1 MPCQRLLAEANCAGN
16 WRVRLATTVDLQPW
30 EIVRFDEYYINDK
43 GRAPRLPQVTA
54 RDLAFKTKSYSLK
67 INPRTGLVDHLSMP
81 GARRSLVGKNAFQPT
96 CWADLA
102 HSWTSGS
109 PKQARSNQVVS
120 VSPPWDHAP
129 AKRFRPAKP
138 AEVARLSPP
147 PADKWKSTAGTA
159 ARPINII
166 EHGDKRTVVEAVF
179 VCGASA
185 LIRQYLIGHT
195 DGSLEIRDRLFNIS
209 PSRWRTGWRRH
220 CIALLCA
227 LRASDTRSIPISAG
241 LPCVGNRRDLSCI

>member
-1 MPCQRLLAEANCAGN
+1 
-16 WRVRLATTVDLQPW
+16 
-30 EIVRFDEYYINDK
+30 
-43 GRAPRLPQVTA
+43 
-54 RDLAFKTKSYSLK
+54 
-67 INPRTGLVDHLSMP
+67 MP